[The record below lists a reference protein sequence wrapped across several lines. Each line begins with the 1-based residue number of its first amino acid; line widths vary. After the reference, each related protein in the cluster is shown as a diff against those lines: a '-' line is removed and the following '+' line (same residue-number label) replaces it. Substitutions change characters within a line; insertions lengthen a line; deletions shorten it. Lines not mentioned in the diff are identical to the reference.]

1 MICLNSEGF
10 PLIEELKNLRAIT
23 LEDMEKEKDIRQEIR
38 EDRKKRLEE
47 LKETIAEYNPEAL
60 FADGHDHAIM
70 GYSTKGN
77 VILNYCGINKNLFPQ
92 ICDQNPEK
100 PGLVTPGSRIPI
112 ISKKEMRKKNTDYI
126 LVLIWHFRKEVI

>member
-23 LEDMEKEKDIRQEIR
+23 LEDMEKEKDVLDEILENR
-38 EDRKKRLEE
+38 AKRIER

-77 VILNYCGINKNLFPQ
+77 VIYSANQIIGGLINDGMTEEEAVEFFDFN
-92 ICDQNPEK
+92 IE
-100 PGLVTPGSRIPI
+100 GAYVGEYTPI
-112 ISKKEMRKKNTDYI
+112 YI
-126 LVLIWHFRKEVI
+126 YEE